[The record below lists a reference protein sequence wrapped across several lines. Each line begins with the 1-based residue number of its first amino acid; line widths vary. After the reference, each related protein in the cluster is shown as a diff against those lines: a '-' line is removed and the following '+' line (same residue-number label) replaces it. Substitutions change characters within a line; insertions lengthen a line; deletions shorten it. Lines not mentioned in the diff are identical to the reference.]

1 MPVPSQNLGG
11 FMKGIA
17 DPHVDSVLDTAVDR
31 AIFRGLSLCGY
42 HMHPYAMEEGAGAVI
57 TT

>member
-1 MPVPSQNLGG
+1 
-11 FMKGIA
+11 MKGIA
-17 DPHVDSVLDTAVDR
+17 DPRVDSVLDTAVDR
-31 AIFRGLSLCGY
+31 AISRGQSPRGY